1 MSSNPLLTQLSHLG
15 IVDPD
20 GLEVVGVCR
29 DRPDIEAVRCRR
41 SGAILLRGT
50 GHATLS
56 YYTAKDLA
64 VDEVDLGATTV
75 RPAQLDDARRR
86 ARLFGH
92 YLQGRDWLD
101 VGCGDAGGLEVMGPL
116 AASATGVEPNDR
128 MRAEG
133 RARGLAVEA
142 SIQALGERRFDI
154 ITLFHVFEHLPD
166 PVGDLARLRVLLRPG
181 GRLIVE
187 VPHARDA
194 LLTLYDC
201 DAFRRFT
208 LWSEHLIL
216 HTRLTL
222 AGLIAEAGFHDVTV
236 KGVQRYPA
244 ANHLYWL
251 RQGKPGGHAAWAVL
265 DDPALE
271 RAYADTL
278 QSLDMTDT
286 LVAVATP

>member
-1 MSSNPLLTQLSHLG
+1 MSSNLLLAQLSRLG

-20 GLEVVGVCR
+20 GLELVGVCR

-50 GHATLS
+50 SHATLS
-56 YYTAKDLA
+56 YYGAKDLA
-64 VDEVDLGATTV
+64 VDEVDLGGITV
-75 RPAQLDDARRR
+75 RPALLDDARRR
-86 ARLFGH
+86 ARFFGH
-92 YLQGRDWLD
+92 YIQGRDWLD
-101 VGCGDAGGLEVMGPL
+101 VGCGDGGGLEVMGPL
-116 AASATGVEPNDR
+116 AASATGIEPNDR

-133 RARGLAVEA
+133 RARGVVVEA
-142 SIQALGERRFDI
+142 SIQALGERRFDV

-166 PVGDLARLRVLLRPG
+166 PVAELIRLRALLRPG
-181 GRLIVE
+181 GRLLIE

-201 DAFRRFT
+201 EAFRRFT

-216 HTRLTL
+216 HTRDTL
-222 AGLIAEAGFHDVTV
+222 ARLITEAGFCDVTI
-236 KGVQRYPA
+236 KGIQRYPA

-251 RQGKPGGHAAWAVL
+251 RQGKPGGHSAWAML

-271 RAYADTL
+271 QAYANTL

-286 LVAVATP
+286 LVAVATL